1 MHELVALTE
10 TIEQVERVA
19 KEKEIKKIKAIVLE
33 IGEASGYLPSFVTA
47 CYPRVIRGKPLFR
60 GCELRI
66 VRTKGEALC
75 GKCRSH
81 YNVVLNRGICPKCCA
96 NEPQMIS
103 GDEFLI
109 KEILY

>member
-1 MHELVALTE
+1 MHELIAVTE
-10 TIEQVERVA
+10 AVEQVERVA
-19 KEKEIKKIKAIVLE
+19 KEKKINKIKTIVLQV
-33 IGEASGYLPSFVTA
+33 GEASGYLPSFINW
-47 CYPRVIRGKPLFR
+47 CFPRVIKGKPLFR
-60 GCELRI
+60 GCQLRI

-81 YNVVLNRGICPKCCA
+81 YNVVLSRGICPKCYA
-96 NEPQMIS
+96 SEPQMIS